1 MNFKFL
7 FITFMIC
14 TLGFSQSKGKVAG
27 LITDADLNDEAMP
40 FVNVMIKGTTIGS
53 ATDMDGKYELAI
65 VAGNHTLV
73 ISFVG
78 YETIEIPFTIKS
90 NETVTINK
98 SIGSGSV
105 KLEDIVV
112 ENNRKRNTETSIM
125 MEIKEAKQVVSAISA
140 EQMSKGTD
148 GNAAEAVQRVP
159 GITIVDGKFV
169 MIRGLSERYN
179 NVLLNGSIAPSTE
192 IDKRTFAFDLISTS
206 TLDKMVIYKTGSADM
221 QGDFAGGII
230 AVSTAESAVEF
241 TKAEVGFGYRPGTTF
256 DSYLQS
262 EGSNTDFLGFD
273 KSFRPLP
280 DNFFSDANN
289 VVAASNAN
297 RLSNNFN
304 PTESTAFLDNSIG
317 FSLGRKIA
325 LKGKNS
331 LFTINSLS
339 FSNSFQNIDREF
351 KRYSTLNPGETVAP
365 LWFQYQ
371 DNIYQNTANIT
382 ALSNWILKLGENT
395 KIKFKN
401 LFNQKGTNETTIR
414 NGNNFLQRGDDLL
427 RNYYMIY
434 QSRTLYTSQLQGEHK
449 LGSKNALDW
458 VLGYNS
464 IADNMPD
471 FRRFRTFKQDTDPNT
486 PYIMID
492 PPSSN
497 PFDAGRFFGE
507 LSEYSTNGGLNFT
520 HLIERVKG
528 DEELGTIKLKTG
540 LYGSYRQRDFSAKYF
555 TYLIPGYVG
564 FDRAQELRRLPI
576 SEVFSSQYVND
587 TDGWSLREGTRPS
600 DSYTA
605 DNTLLSGYLQ
615 GEIPLKRFDVT
626 AGVRLEHNIQ
636 TLNSRDEIKN
646 INVDNPVTSFL
657 PSLNVGY
664 NVNDNSILR
673 FAYSRTVNRPEFR
686 ELAPFLFYDYTN
698 DVNIVGN
705 PDLQTASIDNLDIR
719 YEFYPTKSETV
730 SLGAFYK
737 RFDTPIE
744 LTTVIVGENPQFV
757 YNNAESAKNYGVEF
771 ELKKSFK
778 GLTGS
783 GFIDRISAN
792 LNASYILSEVDLG
805 AAAVAQQ
812 QTRALQGQS
821 PYIVNVALGY
831 KDEKDFSVNL
841 VYNRFGDRIFSVSD
855 DNFPSIYELSRN
867 NLDLT
872 LSKKFDKTVVKLGV
886 QNLLDDKYRF
896 FEDSNRDEK
905 IDRNA
910 DNATSVFKRGALIT
924 INVSYNL

>member
-53 ATDMDGKYELAI
+53 ATDMDGKYELAV

-325 LKGKNS
+325 LKGKNN

>member
-1 MNFKFL
+1 
-7 FITFMIC
+7 MIC

-53 ATDMDGKYELAI
+53 ATDMDGKYELAV

>member
-1 MNFKFL
+1 MKFKFL
-7 FITFMIC
+7 IITLFICFIS
-14 TLGFSQSKGKVAG
+14 FAQNKGTVSG
-27 LITDADLNDEAMP
+27 TITDKDLNNEVLP
-40 FVNVMIKGTTIGS
+40 FANVMVKGTTIGVS
-53 ATDMDGKYELAI
+53 TDMDGKYSLS
-65 VAGNHTLV
+65 VPAGNHVLE

-78 YETIEIPFTIKS
+78 YETMEVPFTVKA
-90 NETVTINK
+90 NETTIVDRA
-98 SIGSGSV
+98 IGSGSV
-105 KLEDIVV
+105 KLEDIVI
-112 ENNRKRNTETSIM
+112 ENNRKRNTETAIM

-140 EQMSKGTD
+140 EQMSRGTD

-206 TLDKMVIYKTGSADM
+206 TLDKMVIYKTGSASM
-221 QGDFAGGII
+221 PGDFAGGII
-230 AVSTAESAVEF
+230 AVSTAESAAEF
-241 TKAEVGFGYRPGTTF
+241 TKIDVGFGYRPGTSF

-262 EGSNTDFLGFD
+262 EGSSTDFLGFD

-280 DNFFSDANN
+280 SGFVSGANN
-289 VVAASNAN
+289 VVAPDVAN
-297 RLSNNFN
+297 RLPNNFN

-317 FSLGRKIA
+317 FSLGRNIP
-325 LKGKNS
+325 LKGNNK

-339 FSNSFQNIDREF
+339 YSNSFQNIDRQF
-351 KRYSTLNPGETVAP
+351 TRYSTLNAGETVAP
-365 LWFQYQ
+365 IWFQYQ
-371 DNIYQNTANIT
+371 DNIYQNTISLT
-382 ALSNWILKLGENT
+382 GLSNWMLKLGDNT

-434 QSRTLYTSQLQGEHK
+434 QSRTLYTSQLEGEHK
-449 LGSKNALDW
+449 LGSKNIFDW

-464 IADNMPD
+464 IADNVPD
-471 FRRFRTFKQDTDPNT
+471 FRRFRTFKQDNDPAS

-497 PFDAGRFFGE
+497 PFDAGRYYGE
-507 LSEYSTNGGLNFT
+507 LSEYSVNNGMNFT
-520 HLIERVKG
+520 HLIERIKG
-528 DEELGTIKLKTG
+528 DEELGTIKLKAG
-540 LYGSYRQRDFSAKYF
+540 FYGSYRKRDFSAKYF
-555 TYLIPGYVG
+555 TYLIPGTVA
-564 FDRAQELRRLPI
+564 FERAEELRRLPI
-576 SEVFSSQYVND
+576 SEVFSSQYVNAN
-587 TDGWSLREGTRPS
+587 GWSLREGTRPS

-605 DNTLLSGYLQ
+605 DNKFLSGYMQ
-615 GEIPLKRFDVT
+615 GEFPLKRFDIT
-626 AGVRLEHNIQ
+626 AGVRLEHNVQ
-636 TLNSRDEIKN
+636 TLDSRDEVKAIK
-646 INVDNPVTSFL
+646 VDNPVTSVL

-664 NVNDNSILR
+664 NLNENSILR

-705 PDLQTASIDNLDIR
+705 PDLETATIDNLDIR
-719 YEFYPTKSETV
+719 YEFYPSKSETV

-737 RFDTPIE
+737 KFDTPIE

-757 YNNAESAKNYGVEF
+757 YNNAASANNYGVEF

-778 GLTGS
+778 GWTNS
-783 GFIDRISAN
+783 IFMDRISAN
-792 LNASYILSEVDLG
+792 LNASYIFSEVDLG
-805 AAAVAQQ
+805 SAAIAQQ
-812 QTRALQGQS
+812 QKRALQGQS
-821 PYIVNVALGY
+821 PYIINAALGY
-831 KDEKDFSVNL
+831 KDENDFGVNL

-855 DNFPSIYELSRN
+855 NNFPSIYELARN
-867 NLDLT
+867 NVDLT
-872 LSKKFDKTVVKLGV
+872 VSKKINKTTFKLGV
-886 QNLLDDKYRF
+886 QNLLNDKYRF

-905 IDRNA
+905 IDRDA
-910 DNATSVFKRGALIT
+910 DNATSVFKRGALFT
-924 INVSYNL
+924 LNVSYNF